1 MCGTHVLGFC
11 FSDDL
16 YQIQIVSPNGSA
28 RLLFAEVDSLR
39 YFPTGPPSSTATA
52 AISAS
57 QKSDKTNWPGQVP
70 IRSIPISS
78 GTEPDY
84 FRNTPT
90 KATIP
95 ISVPTKI
102 PANHWHR
109 YTTAP
114 MPKTKTGN
122 RLTTSTATKSAYR
135 KKMTGIHGNLLW
147 YGEYT
152 AWDHLKE
159 ETRVTDTAYQPFRLQ
174 NQYYKGT
181 SWSPSSNINAFI
193 PTDLLTKRR

>member
-1 MCGTHVLGFC
+1 MAMPAYGSPKSILAAV
-11 FSDDL
+11 FS
-16 YQIQIVSPNGSA
+16 N
-28 RLLFAEVDSLR
+28 
-39 YFPTGPPSSTATA
+39 STATA

-114 MPKTKTGN
+114 MPKTGN

-135 KKMTGIHGNLLW
+135 KRWPASTAICCGTADTPPGI
-147 YGEYT
+147 
-152 AWDHLKE
+152 
-159 ETRVTDTAYQPFRLQ
+159 V
-174 NQYYKGT
+174 
-181 SWSPSSNINAFI
+181 
-193 PTDLLTKRR
+193 